1 MADIGELIKLYRGEA
16 PSRSK
21 LDFGIN
27 RGTYYTPQK
36 DFAKYMAQGGGYTLG
51 DTIKDL
57 KGKVKTLTI
66 PKKLYEE
73 LGGGSLEVNIRDP
86 KLLNAAKTDLL
97 QTFLARAGSLT
108 PLAIKGLNM
117 LASLPVA
124 TATMFLQ
131 STPTNADEAN
141 MQLEDFAKL
150 AEKNNNVD
158 KALESQP
165 KDI

>member
-1 MADIGELIKLYRGEA
+1 MAGIEDLIKLYRGEA

-51 DTIKDL
+51 DTIRDL
-57 KGKVKTLTI
+57 RGKVKTLTI

-108 PLAIKGLNM
+108 PLAMKGLNII
-117 LASLPVA
+117 ASLPVA
-124 TATMFLQ
+124 TAVMVLQ

-141 MQLEDFAKL
+141 MQLEDFAMMANK
-150 AEKNNNVD
+150 EKEGIEAIEIGD
-158 KALESQP
+158 M
-165 KDI
+165 

>member
-1 MADIGELIKLYRGEA
+1 MAGIEDLIKLYRGEA

-51 DTIKDL
+51 DTIRDL
-57 KGKVKTLTI
+57 RGKVKTLTI

-97 QTFLARAGSLT
+97 QTFLARVGSLT
-108 PLAIKGLNM
+108 PLAMKGLNII
-117 LASLPVA
+117 ASLPVA
-124 TATMFLQ
+124 TAVMVLQ

-141 MQLEDFAKL
+141 MQLEDFAMMANK
-150 AEKNNNVD
+150 EKEGIEAIEIGD
-158 KALESQP
+158 M
-165 KDI
+165 